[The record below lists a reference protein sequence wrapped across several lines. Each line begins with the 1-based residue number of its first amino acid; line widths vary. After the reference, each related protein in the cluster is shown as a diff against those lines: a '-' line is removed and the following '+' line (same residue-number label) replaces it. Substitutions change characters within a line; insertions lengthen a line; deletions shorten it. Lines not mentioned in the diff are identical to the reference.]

1 MFGFIKKL
9 FGSNDTVTHEQA
21 GVKIEQAEAPYKV
34 EAPAPVVETAPAP
47 VVEAAPTPVVETA
60 PVAEAAPQRAKDTK
74 GKFVADNPATPENE
88 AWKGGKAPAA
98 IKAAPKKGA
107 GKKPAAKKPAAK
119 KSGVKKSAA

>member
-9 FGSNDTVTHEQA
+9 FGNNDTATHEQA
-21 GVKIEQAEAPYKV
+21 QAPYKV
-34 EAPAPVVETAPAP
+34 EAPVVETVVAAPVVETVVAAPVAEPVVETAP
-47 VVEAAPTPVVETA
+47 A

-98 IKAAPKKGA
+98 IKAAPKKA
-107 GKKPAAKKPAAK
+107 AAKKPAAKKPAAK
-119 KSGVKKSAA
+119 KPGVKKSAA

>member
-9 FGSNDTVTHEQA
+9 FGSNDTVTHESA

-47 VVEAAPTPVVETA
+47 VVEAAPA

-98 IKAAPKKGA
+98 IKAAPKKSA